1 MIHIQIDF
9 VDFYEKRRSFSTRI
23 YTIFDSVFQ
32 NELDNATASMV
43 KLICTEKLNQHSSN
57 LLQLFGGWGYMWE
70 YEIAR
75 IFAGARV
82 MSIYGGTSEIMK
94 ELISR
99 SIY

>member
-1 MIHIQIDF
+1 MAMEFSNHLG
-9 VDFYEKRRSFSTRI
+9 VRSEQSFKPFLYR
-23 YTIFDSVFQ
+23 YVFQ

-70 YEIAR
+70 YEIAK